1 MQSQVEATLSVSP
14 YVDNIMVHA
23 DPSQNYCVALVV
35 AAASELENW
44 ASKQSLTYADTSD
57 LCQKQEAVREVLQ
70 SLTKVRA
77 FTAF

>member
-35 AAASELENW
+35 AAAGELESW
-44 ASKQSLTYADTSD
+44 ASKQGITYSDFSD
-57 LCQKQEAVREVLQ
+57 LCQKQETVKEVLQ
-70 SLTKVRA
+70 SLVKVCA
-77 FTAF
+77 

>member
-35 AAASELENW
+35 AAPGEVENW
-44 ASKQSLTYADTSD
+44 ASKQGITYTDFAD
-57 LCQKQEAVREVLQ
+57 LCQKQETIKEVLQ
-70 SLTKVRA
+70 SLAKVC
-77 FTAF
+77 T